1 MKEAIRLSE
10 RSDTTLV
17 RLYEGLVECYN
28 RWYKGDPYEKIEIMK
43 KTYTLNKK
51 HTLFYKIAEV
61 YNQQKDYE
69 NAIYY
74 YEKYM
79 KMVPE
84 NKRMALDEEGKPKL
98 GWTSLYQIAER
109 KIEKIKEESFFRDGL
124 KK

>member
-109 KIEKIKEESFFRDGL
+109 KIEKIKEESFIRDGL